1 MEAGMDRSKILEF
14 FDATQHHVAYHVIG
28 CGAIG
33 SHVCEE
39 LARIGIPEVH
49 IYDFDTVDA
58 HNITNQMFLYTDIGM
73 LKVDAC
79 EAAMKGI
86 NPDMIIHKH
95 PKGIE
100 EPYVVNG
107 VCILCVDN
115 IELRKKIVKANYH
128 NPYCKAFMD
137 FRMRLTDAQYYFAQA
152 GISFEKDLILATMDF
167 THEEA
172 HEATPVSACGVELSV
187 VYTVKAI
194 TAFGI
199 ANMVKWLQGAKDY
212 KTMAIVN
219 MDTFTVDAFKAK
231 PKKQKSLFDEF
242 NKQIDKWT
250 HRKNTITVNVE
261 PTAEQEEDTIP
272 F

>member
-1 MEAGMDRSKILEF
+1 MVITEVIMDRSKLLEF
-14 FDATQHHVAYHVIG
+14 FDATKYRHSYHVVG

-73 LKVDAC
+73 SKVDAC

-86 NPDMIIHKH
+86 NPDIKIHKH
-95 PKGIE
+95 PEGLQ
-100 EPYVVNG
+100 EPYVING
-107 VCILCVDN
+107 ICILCVDN
-115 IELRKKIVKANYH
+115 IDLRRTIVKANYY
-128 NPYCKAFMD
+128 NPYCLAFLD
-137 FRMRLTDAQYYFAQA
+137 FRMRLTDAQHYFADGHNQ
-152 GISFEKDLILATMDF
+152 FEKDTLLNTMDF
-167 THEEA
+167 SHEEA
-172 HEATPVSACGVELSV
+172 HEATPMSACGVELSV

-199 ANMVKWLQGAKDY
+199 ANMVKWLQGADH

-219 MDTFTVDAFKAK
+219 MDTFTIDAFTAK
-231 PKKQKSLFDEF
+231 PRRKKSFFDEF
-242 NKQIDKWT
+242 NKKLGIKPA
-250 HRKNTITVNVE
+250 VNIE
-261 PTAEQEEDTIP
+261 APKEQTENEIP

>member
-1 MEAGMDRSKILEF
+1 MDRSKVLEF
-14 FDATQHHVAYHVIG
+14 FDATKYDIEYHVIG

-33 SHVCEE
+33 SHICEE

-79 EAAMKGI
+79 ETAMKNI
-86 NPDMIIHKH
+86 NPDIIIHKH
-95 PKGIE
+95 PKGLE
-100 EPYVVNG
+100 APYVVNG
-107 VCILCVDN
+107 ICIMCVDN
-115 IELRKKIVKANYH
+115 IDLRREIVKANYY

-137 FRMRLTDAQYYFAQA
+137 FRMRLTDAQYYFANAEDNFQ
-152 GISFEKDLILATMDF
+152 KDTLLATMDF

-172 HEATPVSACGVELSV
+172 HAATPTSACGVELSV

-199 ANMVKWLQGAKDY
+199 ANMVKWIQEDGSY

-231 PKKQKSLFDEF
+231 PKKPKTFFQTFVKSIG
-242 NKQIDKWT
+242 NIKT
-250 HRKNTITVNVE
+250 
-261 PTAEQEEDTIP
+261 TAEQ
-272 F
+272 

>member
-1 MEAGMDRSKILEF
+1 MDRSKLLEF
-14 FDATQHHVAYHVIG
+14 FDATQFRYTYHVVG

-58 HNITNQMFLYTDIGM
+58 HNITNQMFLYNEIGM
-73 LKVDAC
+73 SKVDAC
-79 EAAMKGI
+79 ETAMKGI
-86 NPDMIIHKH
+86 NPDIIIHKH
-95 PKGIE
+95 PEGLQA
-100 EPYVVNG
+100 PYIVNG
-107 VCILCVDN
+107 ICILCVDN
-115 IELRKKIVKANYH
+115 IDLRRTIVKANYY
-128 NPYCKAFMD
+128 NPYCLAFMD
-137 FRMRLTDAQYYFAQA
+137 FRMRLTDAQHYFADGHNQ
-152 GISFEKDLILATMDF
+152 FEKDTLLSTMDF

-172 HEATPVSACGVELSV
+172 HEATPMSACGVELSV

-199 ANMVKWLQGAKDY
+199 ANMVKWIQNADY

-219 MDTFTVDAFKAK
+219 MDTFTIDAFKAK
-231 PKKQKSLFDEF
+231 PRKEKTVFEQLNKKIKDF
-242 NKQIDKWT
+242 K
-250 HRKNTITVNVE
+250 TVNIEAPVE
-261 PTAEQEEDTIP
+261 QIEDSDN